1 MNILFLIIVGIVLF
15 KLYSMILYNAI
26 LRAVLYPICNNI
38 LIALNVKYSMKYREM
53 VRIIKK

>member
-1 MNILFLIIVGIVLF
+1 MSILFLTMATIVLF

-38 LIALNVKYSMKYREM
+38 ISLLNTKQSIQYREI
-53 VRIIKK
+53 VTVIKK

>member
-1 MNILFLIIVGIVLF
+1 MNILFLIIVGVVLF

-26 LRAVLYPICNNI
+26 LRAVLYPICNSI
-38 LIALNVKYSMKYREM
+38 LIALNVKHSMKYREI